1 MLSLAGLLSSGVPS
15 RPQQET
21 EAALDGAAVALELP
35 QAHLNCVSTSVDV
48 KSAWCVKAC
57 NAAELKVALTCP
69 FTSCLCVANPE
80 PSERYQERYTQLSK
94 NVLLRL
100 ARAVHQSPAAEKSA
114 KMQAAR
120 ETAAQV
126 VKALAKKPPPE
137 KGTKHCMSTK
147 PDQISDEWC
156 ADKEETFP
164 LICYCE
170 DGDKDGAPAKKPEPM
185 DLTPKEWVNGY
196 YSWSWT
202 QPGFPSNNGT
212 AESNLGVQF
221 SGEEDVTKALKV

>member
-1 MLSLAGLLSSGVPS
+1 MSLAALFSLGVSP
-15 RPQQET
+15 RPQQG
-21 EAALDGAAVALELP
+21 ALALP
-35 QAHLNCVSTSVDV
+35 QAQLSCVSTSVDV

-69 FTSCLCVANPE
+69 FTSCLCVASPE
-80 PSERYQERYTQLSK
+80 PSERYTQMSK

-100 ARAVHQSPAAEKSA
+100 AGAVHQSPAAEKSA

-126 VKALAKKPPPE
+126 VKALAKKKPPP

-156 ADKEETFP
+156 EDKEETFP

-170 DGDKDGAPAKKPEPM
+170 DGDKDGAPGKSKPEPM
-185 DLTPKEWVNGY
+185 DLTPKEWINGY
-196 YSWSWT
+196 YSWSW
-202 QPGFPSNNGT
+202 S
-212 AESNLGVQF
+212 
-221 SGEEDVTKALKV
+221 DTKFFFEM